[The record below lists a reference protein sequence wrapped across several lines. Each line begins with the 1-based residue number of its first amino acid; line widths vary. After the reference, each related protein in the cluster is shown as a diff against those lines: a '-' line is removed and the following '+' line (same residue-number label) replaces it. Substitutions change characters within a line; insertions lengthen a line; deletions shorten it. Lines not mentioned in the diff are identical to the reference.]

1 MNNGDRLM
9 PIDTDNVLKVLNMV
23 KELAGKKTRYELN
36 PEFNPADDGNFND
49 AYDAG
54 YTDAEIHM
62 ARNILRIL
70 KGI

>member
-23 KELAGKKTRYELN
+23 KELAGKKTSDERDTDVHTWDLS
-36 PEFNPADDGNFND
+36 D
-49 AYDAG
+49 AYQTG
-54 YTDAEIHM
+54 YNDAEIHM